1 MNEFNLEKYR
11 SAWNGGAILLN
22 ESLTADEI
30 RSLLNK
36 ESLTISQ
43 LFRRGLALDLLIK
56 ALFLP
61 ALAMLL
67 VLFRDG
73 SMVHW
78 VNTCVLAFVAFLTF
92 FQWKTLQAIPGPAVL
107 SNTLRDYLV
116 DITHFYRHRYV
127 WAVCVNAL
135 TAPLV
140 FYTGSQYYS
149 YLKYGGLRSLDTMDL
164 TVFGLFLSL
173 AFVIGLVAHLWQF
186 RFHIRELESC
196 LHDMDALTVA
206 LQQAGKRAF
215 QRQQSRLVAI
225 ILAVLGLLVLAYLV
239 LT

>member
-11 SAWNGGAILLN
+11 SAWNGGAIELN

-43 LFRRGLALDLLIK
+43 LFHRGLALDLVIK
-56 ALFLP
+56 SIFLP

-67 VLFRDG
+67 VLFSDG
-73 SMVHW
+73 TTIQW
-78 VNTCVLAFVAFLTF
+78 VNTCVLAIVAFLAF
-92 FQWKTLQAIPGPAVL
+92 FQWKTLQAIPGPGVL
-107 SNTLRDYLV
+107 SNTLRDYLA
-116 DITHFYRHRYV
+116 DITHFYRHRYI

-140 FYTGSQYYS
+140 FYTGSQYYT
-149 YLKYGGLRSLDTMDL
+149 YLKYGGLRPLDTTDL
-164 TVFGLFLSL
+164 AVFGLFLLL
-173 AFVIGLVAHLWQF
+173 AFGIGLAAHMWQF

-206 LQQAGKRAF
+206 LKQAGKRAF

-225 ILAVLGLLVLAYLV
+225 TLAFLGLLVLAYFV
-239 LT
+239 FI